1 MQENA
6 GDFTA
11 STLQPLKSG
20 LQVRPDLK
28 QWLDRQYTSP
38 QQIHT
43 AANVG
48 GLQEGRRF
56 LTFKLYL
63 T

>member
-28 QWLDRQYTSP
+28 QYTSP

-43 AANVG
+43 AVG
-48 GLQEGRRF
+48 G
-56 LTFKLYL
+56 
-63 T
+63 